1 MTYKLFIDDERNPVT
16 NDWVIVRNS
25 TEAIHV
31 VQTRGCPSEIAFD
44 HDLGADDTS
53 IVFINWFINQILDGW
68 LEIPPDFKYNVHSQN
83 PIGASNIE
91 SKMDQIICWSKVK
104 G

>member
-1 MTYKLFIDDERNPVT
+1 MMYKLFIDDERNPVT
-16 NDWVIVRNS
+16 NDWVIVKNS
-25 TEAIHV
+25 TEATHV

-53 IVFINWFINQILDGW
+53 IVFINWFINQILDGY
-68 LEIPPDFKYNVHSQN
+68 LEFPPDFKYNVHSQN
-83 PIGASNIE
+83 PIGAANIE
-91 SKMDQIICWSKVK
+91 SKMDQIICWSKLK